1 MDFTKSIKKY
11 FDLYENEN
19 TRHQNLWSATLEL
32 LRGKYIALSAYIR
45 KKGNNMQD
53 LSFYPKKQKN
63 KQTKSANLN
72 QSRRKEIIKIQAV
85 INEIETEK

>member
-19 TRHQNLWSATLEL
+19 TRYQNLWSATLEL

-45 KKGNNMQD
+45 KKGKDMQD

-63 KQTKSANLN
+63 KQKVQIKTKGEE
-72 QSRRKEIIKIQAV
+72 RK
-85 INEIETEK
+85 